1 MQRLRRPRAGDL
13 LSLFFIT
20 PDELATSLQ
29 RLCTDLRLVTLDLRF
44 DEQARAMQVVA
55 ASPPGTPP
63 DTSTELP
70 AVLLFLP
77 EDTDWRSESG
87 DDLLRQGA
95 CFHLP
100 LVGLAPLIAPRTL
113 LACQVDG
120 HGDEHTPSVRVLA
133 DELRRALTSDL
144 LGPTWVWD
152 LAEPG
157 SPAMAHRDIHHS
169 PQARRLYHE
178 GWTWRQIG
186 AESLRYGPC
195 SPQ

>member
-55 ASPPGTPP
+55 ASPPGTAP

-77 EDTDWRSESG
+77 EDVDWRSHQD
-87 DDLLRQGA
+87 DDLIGRA
-95 CFHLP
+95 PCIHLP
-100 LVGLAPLIAPRTL
+100 LIGLAPLIAPRTL
-113 LACQVDG
+113 LSCRVDVQG
-120 HGDEHTPSVRVLA
+120 RQHTPSMSALA
-133 DELRRALTSDL
+133 DELGRGLTSDL

-152 LAEPG
+152 LAEPDG
-157 SPAMAHRDIHHS
+157 PAMAHREFRHS